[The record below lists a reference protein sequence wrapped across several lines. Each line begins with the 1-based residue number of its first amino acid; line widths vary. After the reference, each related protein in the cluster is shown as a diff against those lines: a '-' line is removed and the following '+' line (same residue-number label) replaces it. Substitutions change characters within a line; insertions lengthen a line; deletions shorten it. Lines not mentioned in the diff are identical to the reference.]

1 MKEIFELKDT
11 AELMTSSD
19 YKERFVAEYYQI
31 KIRCMKLKDML
42 DKWERGE
49 LGFTPTCS
57 RQLLE
62 SQFNSMSKYKSA
74 LKIRAGIEGIEL
86 NEK

>member
-1 MKEIFELKDT
+1 MKEITELKDT

-31 KIRCMKLKDML
+31 TIRCIKLKDML
-42 DKWERGE
+42 DKWQRGE

-57 RQLLE
+57 MTLLE
-62 SQFNSMSKYKSA
+62 SQLSSMMKYRSA
-74 LKIRAGIEGIEL
+74 LKIRASIEGIDV
-86 NEK
+86 K